1 MNTRLA
7 VLATVLVAFL
17 GYSVYVSEIAG
28 PIGFLELALREPWGM
43 QMLLDVG
50 ISMGLFS
57 AWLIPDARAR
67 GVMAWPWIVACFAV
81 GSIGALAYLVS
92 RELSSKKAPALARV

>member
-1 MNTRLA
+1 MNARLA
-7 VLATVLVAFL
+7 ILATVLVAFF
-17 GYSVYVSEIAG
+17 GYSVWVSELAG

-57 AWLIPDARAR
+57 AWLIRDARAR
-67 GVMAWPWIVACFAV
+67 GVIAWPWVVLCFAV
-81 GSIGALAYLVS
+81 GSIGALGYLVS
-92 RELSSKKAPALARV
+92 RELSSKKAPALAQA